1 MYLKFMGR
9 KKKKELKDLELIQNN
24 TVNEWNFTSSSIAM
38 HNTNKG
44 TIVDTIN
51 LLRTYDI

>member
-9 KKKKELKDLELIQNN
+9 KEKKELKDLELIQNN